1 VSRHSESV
9 NDVRRSMGHPTLPQ
23 GRVLE
28 SVLCK
33 ELTVYEVV
41 KVTTVK
47 YFLQAIHSK
56 DLQVRPAW

>member
-1 VSRHSESV
+1 
-9 NDVRRSMGHPTLPQ
+9 
-23 GRVLE
+23 LE